1 MTFNAI
7 NECYRDG
14 ILTSPLKTGIIR
26 LLRKG
31 QKDPTLTGNYR
42 PISLLSIHY
51 KLASCCITQRLR
63 PLVGRVIGQQQK
75 AYVPGNVIGSC
86 IINILNLMKYANR
99 KKIKSLIL
107 LIDFRIGYDSLS
119 HKYIDECL
127 KMFNFGPSI
136 RR

>member
-14 ILTSPLKTGIIR
+14 SLTSPLRTGIIH

-31 QKDPTLTGNYR
+31 QKDPTLTGHYR

-51 KLASCCITQRLR
+51 KLASCCITQRLQ
-63 PLVGRVIGQQQK
+63 PLIGRVTGQQQK

-86 IINILNLMKYANR
+86 IINTLNLMKYTDRR
-99 KKIKSLIL
+99 KIEYLIL
-107 LIDFRIGYDSLS
+107 LIDFRKAFDSLF
-119 HKYIDECL
+119 HK
-127 KMFNFGPSI
+127 
-136 RR
+136 